1 MSTTAENPRTYTVG
15 QVYDVEPAALLI
27 GTNVRHDVKTR
38 DDFAQSIRARGVLEP
53 VTAYEDQ
60 EGHLVILRGQRRTLT
75 AQAVGT
81 PSGTIPVRV
90 VDQAEDADRIV
101 DQLSENIHRAAMDQ
115 AEEVAAIEQL
125 ALLGVSAA
133 QIAKRTAVERPT
145 VDRVLSVSKHESI
158 RERLSAGDVTLE
170 QAAALAEFDGDP
182 QAQETIER
190 AIRFRNP
197 LAHAIERA
205 RQEQAERV
213 EVLAEVER
221 LRAEGIPALDPAEN
235 PDRLW
240 EVSLTNLTRIEDGE
254 HVPEADW
261 PSVPGAAVVVSARW
275 AWVEVEDQD
284 APEVEDVVEDLD
296 HDEDEDEGYD
306 YDDGEEYDEGGERVQ
321 VRTFVL
327 LWVCLDPEA
336 AGLQYAPHGASRA
349 QGTGTQDDAAEAE
362 AKRVER
368 RRVLAGNKA
377 WRAAQTVRR
386 DWLRTLVARKTP
398 PKDAEFLICSAVLT
412 GPHWLRQGMERSYGL
427 LAEMLPAQT
436 DQDDAHEW
444 YRAAARAQELAQEP
458 ATVKAATMR
467 TLAAI
472 LTAWEA
478 HTDVQTWR
486 RSDEWDRRVMEALI
500 GWGYEPCDVERALI
514 GEPYTLTAPTEVEDQ
529 DDEQAA

>member
-1 MSTTAENPRTYTVG
+1 MSTTADNPRTYTVG

-182 QAQETIER
+182 QAQETIEQ
-190 AIRFRNP
+190 AIRYRNP

-205 RQEQAERV
+205 RQDQAERA

-240 EVSLTNLTRIEDGE
+240 EVSLTNLTRIEDGQ

-275 AWVEVEDQD
+275 AW
-284 APEVEDVVEDLD
+284 AEVEDVSEAEDLD
-296 HDEDEDEGYD
+296 HDEDED

-327 LWVCLDPEA
+327 QWVCLDPEA
-336 AGLQYAPHGASRA
+336 AGLQYAPHGASRRM

-377 WRAAQTVRR
+377 WRAAETVRR
-386 DWLRTLVARKTP
+386 DWLRALVARKTP

-436 DQDDAHEW
+436 DQDDAHAW
-444 YRAAARAQELAQEP
+444 YWAAARAQELAQEP
-458 ATVKAATMR
+458 ASVKAATMR

-486 RSDEWDRRVMEALI
+486 RCDEWDRRVMEALI
-500 GWGYEPCDVERALI
+500 GWGYEPCDVERVLI
-514 GEPYTLTAPTEVEDQ
+514 GEPYGLADQ
-529 DDEQAA
+529 PEAEHQGDEQAA

>member
-1 MSTTAENPRTYTVG
+1 MSTTENPRSYTVG

-145 VDRVLSVSKHESI
+145 VDRVLSVSRHDSI

-182 QAQETIER
+182 QAQETIEQ
-190 AIRFRNP
+190 AIRYRNP

-221 LRAEGIPALDPAEN
+221 LRAEGIPALDPADN
-235 PDRLW
+235 PDRPW
-240 EVSLTNLTRIEDGE
+240 EVSLTNLTRIEDGQ

-261 PSVPGAAVVVSARW
+261 PSIPGAAVVVSARW
-275 AWVEVEDQD
+275 AWAEVED
-284 APEVEDVVEDLD
+284 APEVEHLD
-296 HDEDEDEGYD
+296 HDEDKDEE
-306 YDDGEEYDEGGERVQ
+306 YDDGEEYYEGGERAQ

-336 AGLQYAPHGASRA
+336 AGLQYAPYTTSRP
-349 QGTGTQDDAAEAE
+349 QGTAPQDEADAE

-377 WRAAQTVRR
+377 WRAAEAVRR

-398 PKDAEFLICSAVLT
+398 PKDAEFLICRAVLT
-412 GPHWLRQGMERSYGL
+412 GPHWLRHGMEQSYGL

-436 DQDDAHEW
+436 DQEDTHGW
-444 YRAAARAQELAQEP
+444 YRASARAQELAQEP
-458 ATVKAATMR
+458 ASVKAATMR

-486 RSDEWDRRVMEALI
+486 RCDEWDRRVMEALM

-514 GEPYTLTAPTEVEDQ
+514 GEPYTLAAPPEAEDQ

>member
-15 QVYDVEPAALLI
+15 QVYNIEPAALLI

-60 EGHLVILRGQRRTLT
+60 EGHLVVLRGQRRTLT

-101 DQLSENIHRAAMDQ
+101 DQLSENIHRAPMET

-190 AIRFRNP
+190 AIQFRNP

-205 RQEQAERV
+205 RQEQAERA

-221 LRAEGIPALDPAEN
+221 LRAEGVPALDPAEN
-235 PDRLW
+235 PDHPW
-240 EVSLTNLTRIEDGE
+240 EVSLNNLTRIEDGQP
-254 HVPEADW
+254 VPEADW

-275 AWVEVEDQD
+275 AWVEAEDQEDDEDQEPTEVEDQD
-284 APEVEDVVEDLD
+284 D
-296 HDEDEDEGYD
+296 DEDED
-306 YDDGEEYDEGGERVQ
+306 YDDGEEYYYEGGERVQ
-321 VRTFVL
+321 VRTFVQ

-336 AGLQYAPHGASRA
+336 AGLQYAPHAVSRT
-349 QGTGTQDDAAEAE
+349 QGTAPQDQEAAE
-362 AKRVER
+362 AKRAER

-377 WRAAQTVRR
+377 WRAAEAVRR
-386 DWLRTLVARKTP
+386 DWLRGLVARKTP
-398 PKDAEFLICSAVLT
+398 PKDAEYLICSAVLT
-412 GPHWLRQGMERSYGL
+412 GPHWLRQGMEQSYGL

-436 DQDDAHEW
+436 DEDAHEW
-444 YRAAARAQELAQEP
+444 YRASARAQELAQEP
-458 ATVKAATMR
+458 ASVKAATMR

-486 RSDEWDRRVMEALI
+486 RCDEWDRRVMEALI

-514 GEPYTLTAPTEVEDQ
+514 GEPYTLPGQPEPEHQ

>member
-1 MSTTAENPRTYTVG
+1 MSTDTDRASTYTVG

-38 DDFAQSIRARGVLEP
+38 DDFAASIRARGVLEP

-60 EGHLVILRGQRRTLT
+60 DGHLVILRGQRRTLT

-145 VDRVLSVSKHESI
+145 VDRVLAVSKHEGI
-158 RERLSAGDVTLE
+158 RERLDAGDVTLE

-190 AIRFRNP
+190 AIHFHNP

-205 RQEQAERV
+205 RQEQAERA
-213 EVLAEVER
+213 EVRAEVER
-221 LRAEGIPALDPAEN
+221 LRAEGIPALDPDDA
-235 PDRLW
+235 PSRPW
-240 EVSLTNLTRIEDGE
+240 EVSLNSLTRIEDGQ

-261 PSVPGAAVVVSARW
+261 PTLPGAAVIVSPRW
-275 AWVEVEDQD
+275 EWVEDQD
-284 APEVEDVVEDLD
+284 QPEVEDEWENED
-296 HDEDEDEGYD
+296 
-306 YDDGEEYDEGGERVQ
+306 DEGGDCVR
-321 VRTFVL
+321 VRTFSL
-327 LWVCLDPEA
+327 EWVCLDPEA
-336 AGLQYAPHGASRA
+336 AGLHYAPHTSSR
-349 QGTGTQDDAAEAE
+349 TQNAPQDEAAAE

-377 WRAAQTVRR
+377 WRAAEVVRR
-386 DWLRTLVARKTP
+386 NWLRALVSRKTP
-398 PKDAEFLICSAVLT
+398 PKDAEYLICSAVLT
-412 GPHWLRQGMERSYGL
+412 GPHWLRQAMEQSHGL
-427 LAEMLPAQT
+427 LGEMLPGETGEDSPRWHLAS
-436 DQDDAHEW
+436 
-444 YRAAARAQELAQEP
+444 ARAQALAQEP
-458 ATVKAATMR
+458 ASIKAATMR

-478 HTDVQTWR
+478 HTGVQTWR
-486 RSDEWDRRVMEALI
+486 SPDEWDRRVMEALT
-500 GWGYEPCDVERALI
+500 GWGYEPCDVERVLI
-514 GEPYTLTAPTEVEDQ
+514 GEPFTLTAQDGTEQQPEDQ
-529 DDEQAA
+529 DDEPTGQAA